1 MIKKKSLGQ
10 NFLTSKPI
18 AKSIALA
25 GKPNLDETVV
35 EIGPGEGFLTEELLK
50 ICNKIIVIEKDHRLI
65 PILNEKFKDEVK
77 SKKLHIIEGDILEIN
92 IEKLMTSDLDAIRG
106 DNEDCDQA
114 VQNSTVRGATR
125 VIDKGERQ
133 IWSHYR
139 IIANIPYYI
148 TGQIIRKFLETNTK
162 PISMTLLLQKEVAER
177 IIARDGKES
186 LLSLSVK
193 IFGEPSIIRTV
204 GRGAFNPIPNVDSA
218 VLNIEEISNKKL
230 GEVNQDDFFKVIHA
244 GFAHKRKQL
253 LPNLS
258 NVFNKDRV
266 SQALIDLKINPKIRA
281 EDVKLDDWIKITK
294 KII

>member
-1 MIKKKSLGQ
+1 
-10 NFLTSKPI
+10 
-18 AKSIALA
+18 
-25 GKPNLDETVV
+25 
-35 EIGPGEGFLTEELLK
+35 LLK
-50 ICNKIIVIEKDHRLI
+50 ICNKIVVIEKDHRLI
-65 PILNEKFKDEVK
+65 PILNEKFKNDI
-77 SKKLHIIEGDILEIN
+77 SKGKLTVIEEDILDFD
-92 IEKLMTSDLDAIRG
+92 IEKNG
-106 DNEDCDQA
+106 
-114 VQNSTVRGATR
+114 
-125 VIDKGERQ
+125 IDIK
-133 IWSHYR
+133 YR

-148 TGQIIRKFLETNTK
+148 TGQIIRKFLEANKK

-177 IIARDGKES
+177 ILARDGKES

-193 IFGEPSIIRTV
+193 IFGKPSIVRTV
-204 GRGAFNPIPNVDSA
+204 GRGAFNPVPNVDSA

-230 GEVNQDDFFKVIHA
+230 DGVDQDDFFKVIHA

-258 NVFNKDRV
+258 NLFNKDMV